1 MHVAGEARRRTKL
14 HPTRINDSAT
24 LNFAVLSFGVF
35 AGVESAHDVNVVV
48 LRRIVLSGGGMRRSL
63 PVAGAFLL
71 VCFGVSGA
79 PRNAAQESPAQTP
92 VDDYKITPEDIA
104 RKSPVKS
111 SAEGLAEAR
120 RVFKYDC
127 AMCHGEHGDGKGE
140 VVESMKLTM
149 HDWHDPAALEGKT
162 DGEIFYIITKGKGK
176 MMGEGDRQPEKLR
189 WNLVNLVRA
198 MAGKGTQ
205 AKSSAG
211 ASSSHR

>member
-1 MHVAGEARRRTKL
+1 
-14 HPTRINDSAT
+14 
-24 LNFAVLSFGVF
+24 
-35 AGVESAHDVNVVV
+35 
-48 LRRIVLSGGGMRRSL
+48 MRRSL

-71 VCFGVSGA
+71 VCFGVSAA
-79 PRNAAQESPAQTP
+79 PRNAAQESSSPAQTP
-92 VDDYKITPEDIA
+92 VDDYKIAPEDIA
-104 RKSPVKS
+104 RKNPLKS
-111 SAEGLAEAR
+111 SPEGLAEAR

-140 VVESMKLTM
+140 IVESMKLTM

-189 WNLVNLVRA
+189 WNLVNLVRS
-198 MAGKGTQ
+198 MAAKGAQ
-205 AKSSAG
+205 AKSPAG